1 MQEKLKETG
10 LKNVVWAP
18 GENPRTEGEKDIRE
32 TEESQIKYN
41 LTLMIITH

>member
-1 MQEKLKETG
+1 MLCGPLERIPEQ
-10 LKNVVWAP
+10 
-18 GENPRTEGEKDIRE
+18 RGEKDIRE